1 MKFIYHLNVFH
12 IDENDFKNMDTNSL
26 RRKYYAESLKCHPDR
41 TGGST
46 IEFQQLQ
53 ESYYFLR
60 SILDQNPYTDS
71 STHDDAFSQFME
83 KWIEHMINKQY
94 KDKNSC
100 DLLFREFTK
109 LYTSIATKLHIEE
122 GSILS
127 QLFYKFF
134 KNQLHTETMNRTEN
148 EFKMKMESNNV
159 IIVRPT
165 VDDILQ
171 DKVHCIEKDEQTIV
185 IPLWHNEMSY
195 KVGNEE
201 IIVKCIPDFDDTT
214 WLDEENNLHKTIH
227 MSVNNIEKNGI
238 IRGTIGKNN
247 YTLVA
252 KELNIMYYQ
261 IKKLELKGV
270 LKIND
275 DLYCEERS
283 DVFLHIYIKDF
294 CFDW

>member
-1 MKFIYHLNVFH
+1 
-12 IDENDFKNMDTNSL
+12 
-26 RRKYYAESLKCHPDR
+26 
-41 TGGST
+41 
-46 IEFQQLQ
+46 
-53 ESYYFLR
+53 
-60 SILDQNPYTDS
+60 
-71 STHDDAFSQFME
+71 
-83 KWIEHMINKQY
+83 
-94 KDKNSC
+94 
-100 DLLFREFTK
+100 
-109 LYTSIATKLHIEE
+109 
-122 GSILS
+122 
-127 QLFYKFF
+127 
-134 KNQLHTETMNRTEN
+134 
-148 EFKMKMESNNV
+148 
-159 IIVRPT
+159 
-165 VDDILQ
+165 
-171 DKVHCIEKDEQTIV
+171 
-185 IPLWHNEMSY
+185 MSY